1 MIDYRKILALSFDHI
16 SQRTIS
22 ASTGHARNTV
32 SDVIRRAAKL
42 NVTSLNDTMTN
53 VWLEEYLYPEK
64 QPIEKGY
71 CPVDWEYVH
80 KELQKK
86 HVTLKLLHHEYAVA
100 AKEDK
105 KIPYAYRTFA
115 EKYGY
120 YARKFKLTMPLK
132 RKPGEIMEVDWAGAT
147 LSIQDRA
154 TGEDLKAYVFV
165 AALPYSQMMYVEAF
179 LDMTSANW
187 LKAHIHAF
195 DYFGGVP
202 ETLVPDNLKTGVI
215 KAKREESVL
224 NEAYRELA
232 DHYRTVIVPSRVQ
245 KPKDKPS
252 AEGSVGHASRQIIAA
267 LRNAQ
272 CFHINELNQ
281 YIAEKLE
288 EINTTDFQKRPGT
301 RKSVFEEEEK
311 STLQQL
317 PPIRFKMTEWKT
329 AKVQL
334 NYHIQVERMYYSV
347 PYEYARESVDIRLTT
362 DLIEVYFKDTRI
374 ASHKRLKGDV
384 GQYSTNIDHMPDHHR
399 SYVEHNPENSSK
411 WAASIGPF
419 TEKYVAYI
427 LENHV
432 EKKALQMINTLQN
445 LTKKYAAEELEQAIT
460 TLLEISSNP
469 SNTVL
474 KGLLERTK
482 QTSKAKNKP
491 MKTTIASTENHG
503 FTRGAAY
510 FGREKQ

>member
-1 MIDYRKILALSFDHI
+1 MIDYCKILALSFDGI

-22 ASTGHARNTV
+22 ASTGHSRNTI
-32 SDVIRRAAKL
+32 SDVIQRSRNL
-42 NVTSLNDTMTN
+42 RITLLNDTMTN
-53 VWLEEYLYPEK
+53 AWLEEYLYPEK

-71 CPVDWEYVH
+71 YPVDWEKVH

-86 HVTLKLLHHEYAVA
+86 HVTLKLLHHEYALA
-100 AKEDK
+100 AKEAE

-115 EKYGY
+115 EKYGH
-120 YARKFKLTMPLK
+120 YARKFKLTMPLR

-147 LSIQDRA
+147 LSIRDRA
-154 TGEDLKAYVFV
+154 TGEEMPAYVFV

-179 LDMTSANW
+179 LDMKSASW
-187 LKAHIHAF
+187 LTAHIHAF
-195 DYFGGVP
+195 DYFGGVT

-317 PPIRFKMTEWKT
+317 PQTRFKMTEWKT

-362 DLIEVYFKDTRI
+362 DLIEVYFKEARI
-374 ASHKRLKGDV
+374 ASHKRLKGET
-384 GQYSTNIDHMPDHHR
+384 GQYSTNVDHMPDHHR
-399 SYVEHNPENSSK
+399 SYVEHNPENVTK
-411 WAASIGPF
+411 WAATIGSF

-432 EKKALQMINTLQN
+432 EKKALQILSTLQN
-445 LTKKYAAEELEQAIT
+445 MVKKYTPEELEQAIT
-460 TLLEISSNP
+460 TLLEISSSP

-474 KGLLERTK
+474 KGILERTK
-482 QTSKAKNKP
+482 QASKTKSIPTTKTSN
-491 MKTTIASTENHG
+491 ENHG

-510 FGREKQ
+510 FGREKK